1 MTRNV
6 QLLVGGLTG
15 LVFVVNVAH
24 AQDLQGLRASTT
36 AQDTSLICGRTVVN
50 PSALPPVGSGP
61 VVYLIATCFEG
72 QGGVARTQAVEYVRD
87 IQLRP
92 SRPSQGEWVPFDEA
106 AEQTV
111 LEDFRRLWAS
121 HRLADLSV
129 EIRNYRFPNG
139 VIGKLVT
146 FNIVEQK

>member
-1 MTRNV
+1 MTRTV
-6 QLLVGGLTG
+6 QLFIGGLAG
-15 LVFVVNVAH
+15 LVLAVNMAQ

-36 AQDTSLICGRTVVN
+36 AQDTSLICGRTVMN
-50 PSALPPVGSGP
+50 PSALPPAGSGP
-61 VVYLIATCFEG
+61 VVYLIGTCFEG
-72 QGGVARTQAVEYVRD
+72 QGGVGRTQAVEYVRD
-87 IQLRP
+87 IRLRP
-92 SRPSQGEWVPFDEA
+92 SIPSEGQWVPFDEA

-129 EIRNYRFPNG
+129 EIRNYRFASG
-139 VIGKLVT
+139 VVGKLVT